1 MLVVRRRAAAVLV
14 GRSVVQNVRV
24 FEHPSHIC
32 GFHLITRSVHLPRLQ
47 FLSRSL
53 SSSHHRQQQRTRR
66 PIPLHVAMATLEAIT
81 KSLAGLSIAPAATV
95 SHEALSS
102 PAAWREALEAS
113 SDAPKPFELIK
124 TLVYKPKT
132 AKTATPIPVIVVAR
146 EGTDVNAGAI
156 GKKLGLKE
164 LRFASDDLL
173 QEFFSTDKNSL
184 SPFALNEQ
192 SFPKV
197 VTVIDSSIQSASV
210 PFAVRGLSTSQ
221 TVFLSGKDIHAFVK
235 KLETDKT
242 TLQEVDFEA
251 LKTEAAAAPAAP
263 TPAKKEKEDAK
274 IEGAVQIAIGIKKEV
289 DFAAW
294 YTNVL
299 IKADMLDYYNVS
311 GCYILKPW
319 SYSIWEVIQDWFN
332 KEIRE
337 LGVQNSYFPM
347 FVSQKVL
354 EREKDHIEG
363 FSPEVA
369 WVTRAG
375 QSELEEH
382 IAIRPTSET
391 AMYPYYAKWIKSH
404 RDLPLKLN
412 QWNSVVRWE
421 FKNPQPFLRTREFL
435 WQEGHTAHLTKP
447 EADTEVRQILELYR
461 RVYEELLAVPVIPGV
476 KSEKEKFAGGL
487 YTTTVEGFIPTSGRG
502 IQAATSHCL
511 GQNFSRPEMF
521 NIVVEDPND
530 PTGQGKIYV
539 WQNSWGLSTRTIGVM
554 VMTHGDNQGL
564 VLPPRVA
571 SIQVV
576 VVPCGITAKTSD
588 ADRKL
593 INDKCDELAVTLKKA
608 GVRAK
613 ADLREAYTPG
623 FKFNDWEQKGVPV
636 RLEIGPAD
644 IKKDQTIAVRRD
656 DGVKAPLALAN
667 LTTAIPALLESIQND
682 MFKRAQDLY
691 FSRLKEV
698 TKWEDVVPTL
708 DNKCVVVMP
717 WCEEEACEDDIKER
731 SGKSAE
737 PQDERAPSAGAKSLC
752 IPFDQS
758 HWTPIEPGKT
768 KCTACGKDAKRW
780 TLFGRSY

>member
-1 MLVVRRRAAAVLV
+1 MASLD
-14 GRSVVQNVRV
+14 SVAQ
-24 FEHPSHIC
+24 
-32 GFHLITRSVHLPRLQ
+32 
-47 FLSRSL
+47 
-53 SSSHHRQQQRTRR
+53 
-66 PIPLHVAMATLEAIT
+66 
-81 KSLAGLSIAPAATV
+81 SLAALSIAPSATV
-95 SHEALSS
+95 QHVAASS
-102 PAAWREALEAS
+102 PAAWREALEAAAS
-113 SDAPKPFELIK
+113 VPASFELVK
-124 TLVYKPKT
+124 TIVYKPKT
-132 AKTATPIPVIVVAR
+132 AKTATPVPLVVIAR
-146 EGTDVNAGAI
+146 EHTDVPSGALA
-156 GKKLGLKE
+156 KKLNLKE
-164 LRFASDDLL
+164 PRLASEDLIT
-173 QEFFSTDKNSL
+173 EFFAVDKHAL
-184 SPFALNEQ
+184 SPLALTENNF
-192 SFPKV
+192 SKV
-197 VTVIDSSIQSASV
+197 AVALDSTIESATSV
-210 PFAVRGLSTSQ
+210 FAVRALN
-221 TVFLSGKDIHAFVK
+221 
-235 KLETDKT
+235 TDT
-242 TLQEVDFEA
+242 TLFITGQELVSYLKRLESKDASVHVVDFEA
-251 LKTEAAAAPAAP
+251 LKTDAPAP
-263 TPAKKEKEDAK
+263 TPAAQPAKKEKEDAK
-274 IEGAVQIAIGIKKEV
+274 IEGAVQIAIGVKKEV
-289 DFAAW
+289 DFATW

-299 IKADMLDYYNVS
+299 TKADMIDYYSVS

-319 SYSIWEVIQDWFN
+319 SYSIWEIIQDWFN
-332 KEIRE
+332 IHIRE
-337 LGVQNSYFPM
+337 LGVQNAYFPM

-375 QSELEEH
+375 SSDLEEP

-435 WQEGHTAHLTKP
+435 WQEGHTAHLTKA
-447 EADTEVRQILELYR
+447 EADKEVLQILDLYR

-521 NIVVEDPND
+521 DIVVEDPND
-530 PTGQGKIYV
+530 PTGKGKLYV

-571 SIQVV
+571 SVQVV
-576 VVPCGITAKTSD
+576 VVPCGVSAKN
-588 ADRKL
+588 RQEM
-593 INDKCDELAVTLKKA
+593 NDKVEELAATLRKA
-608 GVRAK
+608 GVKARA
-613 ADLREAYTPG
+613 DTRDGYTPG
-623 FKFNDWEQKGVPV
+623 YKFNDWEQKGVPL
-636 RLEIGPAD
+636 RLELGPAD
-644 IKKDQTIAVRRD
+644 LAKSQTLSVRRD
-656 DGVKAPLALAN
+656 SGVKAPLPLADI
-667 LTTAIPALLESIQND
+667 TKSVPELLETIQAD
-682 MFKRAQDLY
+682 LFKRAQDAY
-691 FSRLKEV
+691 YSRVKQVASWDE
-698 TKWEDVVPTL
+698 VVPAL
-708 DNKCVVVMP
+708 DNKCVIVMP

-731 SGKSAE
+731 SGKSSE

-758 HWTPIEPGKT
+758 KWPAIEPGKT